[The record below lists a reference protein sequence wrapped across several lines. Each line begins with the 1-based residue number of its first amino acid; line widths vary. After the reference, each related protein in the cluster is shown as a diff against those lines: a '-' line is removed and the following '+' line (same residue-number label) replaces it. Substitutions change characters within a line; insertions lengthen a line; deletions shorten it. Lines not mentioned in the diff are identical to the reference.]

1 MQVFIDYMVSHSE
14 FLQGLPQMVVSLAF
28 QVVFCLVVF
37 LGFVMPFAALA
48 VFFERRIAG
57 RIQSRVGPNLVGPQG
72 ILQSIAD
79 GVKLLLK
86 EDIIP
91 SAADELLFRLAPYLV
106 LLGMLL
112 AFVAIPF
119 SSSWI
124 IADLQMGVFYL
135 LAVES
140 LVVVGIVMSGWASN
154 NKWSLLGG
162 MRSAAQI
169 ISYEVPVSLSILL
182 IVLIAGDMSVQG
194 IISKQGFWPWQ
205 WHLFQTP
212 FTFIAFF
219 VFFTGAL
226 AEGNRTPFDIPEAES
241 ELVSGYNTEYSGFRF
256 SLFFLAEYANIYLM
270 SAVAN
275 ILFLGGWKA
284 EPVLNLFGLGGVT
297 LAVHGFWSVFA
308 ANIIE
313 MLVFQLKSFALVFF
327 VIQLRWTVPRV
338 RVDQLM
344 SICWKYLVP
353 VAFLNLILTSIWM
366 VLSPQ
371 WGMAPQIVSYIMTG
385 LGFFLVF
392 KFMSKVFGHV
402 VAAKKS
408 GMEITFNPLS

>member
-1 MQVFIDYMVSHSE
+1 MQSLIDYLISQSVT
-14 FLQGLPQMVVSLAF
+14 LQGMPLMFVTLAV
-28 QVVFCLVVF
+28 QVGLCLLVF
-37 LGFVMPFAALA
+37 LGFVMPFAALT

-91 SAADELLFRLAPYLV
+91 AAADQLLFRLAPYLV
-106 LLGMLL
+106 ILGMLL

-119 SSSWI
+119 SSSWV
-124 IADLQMGVFYL
+124 IADFNMGIFYL

-182 IVLIAGDMSVQG
+182 IVLISGEMSVQG
-194 IISKQGFWPWQ
+194 IIAKQGFWPWQ

-212 FTFIAFF
+212 FTFAAFF
-219 VFFTGAL
+219 VFFIGAL

-270 SAVAN
+270 GSVAN

-284 EPVLNLFGLGGVT
+284 DPILAALGLQGMTLTQNGFG
-297 LAVHGFWSVFA
+297 SVFA
-308 ANIIE
+308 ANLVE
-313 MLVFQLKSFALVFF
+313 MVVFQAKTFALVFF
-327 VIQLRWTVPRV
+327 VLQLRWTVPRV

-353 VAFLNLILTSIWM
+353 VGFLNLVFTSLWM
-366 VLSPQ
+366 VAVPAPGGLQRFLSY
-371 WGMAPQIVSYIMTG
+371 VMTT
-385 LGFFLVF
+385 LGAFLVILF
-392 KFMSKVFGHV
+392 FVKVAKLV
-402 VAAKKS
+402 SAAKKS